1 MRSFKLLISVQSLS
15 FLINCFLHQGT
26 LIDTLGMYVLSLSR
40 GLISVC
46 VPIEDLGKI
55 FAVMSALDGL
65 NPIIMSQV
73 YTSIWQVIIVTYEM
87 IYSIYIFSKF
97 LTSSSYL
104 RNFYYQQASKET
116 FTGAYY
122 LVSTI
127 FFALTVFLSTVVYL
141 MIRGKDFV
149 KITAEGAGRIT
160 SEQSRNNNAPVNKGK
175 DNIAFIGDMY
185 HYNIAGL
192 SNL

>member
-1 MRSFKLLISVQSLS
+1 MKWFI
-15 FLINCFLHQGT
+15 
-26 LIDTLGMYVLSLSR
+26 
-40 GLISVC
+40 
-46 VPIEDLGKI
+46 
-55 FAVMSALDGL
+55 A
-65 NPIIMSQV
+65 
-73 YTSIWQVIIVTYEM
+73 
-87 IYSIYIFSKF
+87 YIKF
-97 LTSSSYL
+97 LTNSSYL

-185 HYNIAGL
+185 PYYNIAGL
-192 SNL
+192 SNLWSSILEKHLITIYSLNINLQ